1 MNENPAPSA
10 RGRNIAIVLLVA
22 ALVAAAVWIAILL
35 MQQAGGPGQD
45 GPGATGSPSSPGP
58 SATSVAP
65 SPSASASASA
75 SDLPG
80 TPPASLP
87 AAEAATVIWPDPGGT
102 LRYGTPEAA
111 AGGFA
116 EGFAGFTEPVYGEF
130 MQGDSRSGELEVRPV
145 ADGAVTTVLLRQ
157 LSDGKW
163 YAIGAT
169 SSEIQLDMPAAG
181 ARISEPAAL
190 SGSSRAFEATVNVEV
205 RAHGTVEPLG
215 TGIVMGGSG
224 PDLAPF
230 SGSIQ
235 WKNPGTG
242 GGVLLLFELSAKD
255 GSMWTAAAVPVGF
268 AAQP

>member
-1 MNENPAPSA
+1 MTESPAPST
-10 RGRNIAIVLLVA
+10 RGRKTVIVLLVA
-22 ALVAAAVWIAILL
+22 ALVAAGVWIAILL
-35 MQQAGGPGQD
+35 LQQAGGPGQD
-45 GPGATGSPSSPGP
+45 GPGSTAAPETSTSPSSPGP
-58 SATSVAP
+58 SAP
-65 SPSASASASA
+65 SPTASA

-102 LRYGTPEAA
+102 LRYGTPEDA

-116 EGFAGFTEPVYGEF
+116 EELAGFTDPVYGEF

-157 LSDGKW
+157 LSDGQW
-163 YAIGAT
+163 YAIGAA
-169 SSEIQLDMPAAG
+169 SSEIQLDMPVASAM
-181 ARISEPAAL
+181 ISSPVTL
-190 SGSSRAFEATVNVEV
+190 SGSSRAFEATVEVEV
-205 RAHGTVEPLG
+205 NAHGTAEPLG

-235 WKNPGTG
+235 WDNPGTG
-242 GGVLLLFELSAKD
+242 GGVLLLFVSSAKD
-255 GSMWTAAAVPVGF
+255 GSVWTATAVPVGF

>member
-10 RGRNIAIVLLVA
+10 RGRKTVVVVLVA

-45 GPGATGSPSSPGP
+45 GPDATGSPSSPGP
-58 SATSVAP
+58 SATSMAP
-65 SPSASASASA
+65 SPTASA

-87 AAEAATVIWPDPGGT
+87 AGEAATVIWPDPGGA
-102 LRYGTPEAA
+102 LRYGTPQDA

-116 EGFAGFTEPVYGEF
+116 EDFAGFTDPVYGEF

-157 LSDGKW
+157 LSDGQW
-163 YAIGAT
+163 YAIGAA
-169 SSEIQLDMPAAG
+169 SSEIQLDVPVASAL
-181 ARISEPAAL
+181 ISSPVAL

-205 RAHGTVEPLG
+205 HAHGTVEPLG

-235 WKNPGTG
+235 WENPGTG
-242 GGVLLLFELSAKD
+242 TGVLLLFVSSAQD
-255 GSMWTAAAVPVGF
+255 GSVWTAAAVPVGF
-268 AAQP
+268 TAQP

>member
-10 RGRNIAIVLLVA
+10 RGRKTVIVLLVA

-35 MQQAGGPGQD
+35 MQQAGGPGQES
-45 GPGATGSPSSPGP
+45 PGTTAAPETTASPSSQG
-58 SATSVAP
+58 TSAP
-65 SPSASASASA
+65 SPSASASA

-80 TPPASLP
+80 TPTLP
-87 AAEAATVIWPDPGGT
+87 AAEAATVVWPDPGGT
-102 LRYGTPEAA
+102 LRYGTPEDAA
-111 AGGFA
+111 DGFA
-116 EGFAGFTEPVYGEF
+116 EDFAGFTDPVYGEF

-157 LSDGKW
+157 LSDGQW

-169 SSEIQLDMPAAG
+169 SSEIQLDVPAG
-181 ARISEPAAL
+181 GEMISAPVAL
-190 SGSSRAFEATVNVEV
+190 SGLSRAFEATVNVEV
-205 RAHGTVEPLG
+205 RAHGTAEPLG

-235 WKNPGTG
+235 WDNPGTG
-242 GGVLLLFELSAKD
+242 GGVLLLFESSAKD
-255 GSMWTAAAVPVGF
+255 GSVWTAAAVPVGF
-268 AAQP
+268 TAEP